1 MSEAFSQRVAGFFQ
15 RLFNRESKNERQ
27 WAEVEEYR
35 SLLEPPDRFEEGFT
49 IRTVIGV
56 LFISLIMTPGE
67 MFLGLYTGGGIGPA
81 AQWVTVILFL
91 EISKRSFTSLKRQEI
106 FLLVYVASALVAR
119 EEGAFL
125 DLLWRQY
132 FVRSAEAEQF
142 GIARILPWWW
152 APSPDSEAIAERT
165 FIHRDWLAPILLL
178 VVGTIMGRIAWFTS
192 GYMLF
197 RLTSDHEQ
205 LPFPTAPMSAL
216 SAMALAEDSGAEQE
230 TWKWPIFSI
239 GAVIGASFGLIY
251 VGVPVITELWGS
263 RVTILPIPFWD
274 LTPYFGNI
282 LPATPL
288 GITMHLGPVFAGLF
302 MPFWSV
308 IGSFAG
314 VMLHT
319 AVSPLLYA
327 MGYLPSWEIGMGT
340 IRTQIVTGID
350 FWRAFSIGITL
361 AVTVV
366 SFYQLF
372 ATGRQKRAEL
382 REKLRL
388 EKAGQ
393 PTVCRHSDCHHPA
406 EVRGYCLKHL
416 GRGDFNMWVCASLFC
431 VAAIYPIVLAKALF
445 PTLVSTG
452 LLVIFVLIA
461 FVYAPIMS
469 FVSARLDGLVGRE
482 ISIPYVDEAI
492 RFMTGFR
499 GVEVWLVP
507 FPARNFGGHAE
518 GFRVVE
524 LTGMKFTSLLKAE
537 LFMLPIVFGVSLMY
551 WTFLWRLAPI
561 PSESYPYAQRMWPLQ
576 AFEQAMFLSSTMYNK
591 MWRAGEEVEGEVVPS
606 GQVVWSPSNL
616 LDGRWWYWRASTTRD
631 LEVPDPVKRTYGPWS
646 QTRYFY
652 TDFSG
657 GDAPPPPEA
666 AQQID
671 AEAGTRSDGPQLLW
685 PPNGMALATP
695 NPNFRAAVDLAP
707 GDSVDFYFEVDLL
720 PSFDGELLQRS
731 SDEPLLFEVLWED
744 MHFTGNRKDDDGDF
758 NIAVLVAGVEPE
770 GLGGQLGLAE
780 GDRLRAVNDVEL
792 RVPQSDLGRIEWDPE
807 RIDRYFTAG
816 ADSVFAAWERD
827 EKTMRRAV
835 VRRPGESLGL
845 EFATTD
851 SSFIRRIAVPV
862 SRWSRNLLGLELGW
876 TAYEVVRVAAV
887 AEDGLGHRLG
897 LQAGDHLR
905 TINGRGI
912 DEDTWRSEEV
922 VAAFAAVVEETA
934 TGVLVEW
941 ERDGDRR
948 EGWVAAASLVQP
960 GLIYREGAVEGLDE
974 ELVNN
979 KDDDGDGLIDEDTH
993 HPLDGKKWPIIIG
1006 AAGFGLAAY
1015 FAMAFLGMPIFLI
1028 WGYVQSVNGIPHA
1041 LIPQIIGA
1049 LLARHYF
1056 WKRYGKQQWR
1066 QYAMVL
1072 SVGFGVGMALVGMF
1086 SAALSMIKK
1095 AVSSLAY

>member
-1 MSEAFSQRVAGFFQ
+1 MIEAFSQRVAGVFSW
-15 RLFNRESKNERQ
+15 LFNRESKKERQ
-27 WAEVEEYR
+27 WAELEEYR
-35 SLLEPPDRFEEGFT
+35 ALLEPPDRFEEGFT
-49 IRTVIGV
+49 IRTIIGV

-67 MFLGLYTGGGIGPA
+67 MFLGLYAGIDIGVA

-106 FLLVYVASALVAR
+106 YLLVYVASALVSH

-132 FVRSAEAEQF
+132 FVGSAEVEQF
-142 GIARILPWWW
+142 GLLPNVPWWW

-197 RLTSDHEQ
+197 RLTSDREQ
-205 LPFPTAPMSAL
+205 LPFPTAPLSAL
-216 SAMALAEDSGAEQE
+216 SAMALAEDSGAERE
-230 TWKWPIFSI
+230 TWKWPVFSI
-239 GAVIGASFGLIY
+239 GAVIGASFGVIY
-251 VGVPVITELWGS
+251 VGIPVVTELWGS
-263 RVTILPIPFWD
+263 KVTILPIPFWD

-288 GITMHLGPVFAGLF
+288 GIVVHLGPVFTGLF
-302 MPFWSV
+302 MPFWAV

-327 MGYLPSWEIGMGT
+327 WGYLPRWEVGMGT
-340 IRTQIVTGID
+340 IQTTIATGID
-350 FWRAFSIGITL
+350 FWRAFSIGITI
-361 AVTVV
+361 AVTIV

-372 ATGRQKRAEL
+372 STGREKQAEL
-382 REKLRL
+382 REKLRIQGDDQSGMC
-388 EKAGQ
+388 K
-393 PTVCRHSDCHHPA
+393 HSDCLRPA

-431 VAAIYPIVLAKALF
+431 VTAIYPIVLAKSLF

-452 LLVIFVLIA
+452 LLVTFVLIA

-469 FVSARLDGLVGRE
+469 FVSARLDGLVGRN
-482 ISIPYVDEAI
+482 ISIPHVDQAI

-499 GVEVWLVP
+499 GVEIWLVP

-561 PSESYPYAQRMWPLQ
+561 PSESYPYAQIMWPLR
-576 AFEQAMFLSSTMYNK
+576 AFDDAMYWSSTMYNK
-591 MWRAGEEVEGEVVPS
+591 MWRAGEELEGDIVPS

-616 LDGRWWYWRASTTRD
+616 QDGRWWYWRASTTRD
-631 LEVPDPVKRTYGPWS
+631 LAVPDPVKRAYGPWS
-646 QTRYFY
+646 RTGYFY

-666 AQQID
+666 AQQI
-671 AEAGTRSDGPQLLW
+671 EAAPESSAGPELLW

-720 PSFDGELLQRS
+720 PSFDGEFLQRS
-731 SDEPLLFEVLWED
+731 SDRPLLFKVLLHD
-744 MHFTGNRKDDDGDF
+744 MRFTGNRKDDDGDF

-780 GDRLRAVNDVEL
+780 GDRLLAVNGAEL
-792 RVPQSDLGRIEWDPE
+792 RVPQWDTA
-807 RIDRYFTAG
+807 RIDRYFTQG

-827 EKTMRRAV
+827 EKTVRRAV
-835 VRRPGESLGL
+835 VRRPGEALGL
-845 EFATTD
+845 EFTADT
-851 SSFIRRIAVPV
+851 SFV
-862 SRWSRNLLGLELGW
+862 EGW
-876 TAYEVVRVAAV
+876 TEYDAVRVATV
-887 AEDGLGHRLG
+887 AEEGLGHRLG

-905 TINGRGI
+905 TINGRAI

-922 VAAFAAVVEETA
+922 IAAFAAVVEETA
-934 TGVLVEW
+934 TGVQVEW

-948 EGWVAAASLVQP
+948 EGWVAAAVRP
-960 GLIYREGAVEGLDE
+960 GLTYREGAVEGLDE

-993 HPLDGKKWPIIIG
+993 HPLGGKKWPIIIG

-1015 FAMAFLGMPIFLI
+1015 FAMAFLGMPIFMI

-1056 WKRYGKQQWR
+1056 WKRYGTQQWR

-1072 SVGFGVGMALVGMF
+1072 SVGFGVGMALIGMF
-1086 SAALSMIKK
+1086 SAALAMIKK

>member
-1 MSEAFSQRVAGFFQ
+1 MSE
-15 RLFNRESKNERQ
+15 NRDDKKKRRREAKRQRQ

-35 SLLEPPDRFEEGFT
+35 ALLEAPEPNRFDEGFT
-49 IRTVIGV
+49 IRTIIGV

-67 MFLGLYTGGGIGPA
+67 MFLGLYTGGGVGAA

-91 EISKRSFTSLKRQEI
+91 EVSKRSFTSLKRQEI
-106 FLLVYVASALVAR
+106 YLLVYVASALIAR

-142 GIARILPWWW
+142 GISRILPWWW

-165 FIHRDWLAPILLL
+165 FLHRDWLAPILLL
-178 VVGTIMGRIAWFTS
+178 VIGTIMGRIAWFTS

-197 RLTSDHEQ
+197 RLTSDREQ

-216 SAMALAEDSGAEQE
+216 SAMALAEDSGAEKE
-230 TWKWPIFSI
+230 TWKWPVFSI
-239 GAVIGASFGLIY
+239 GAAIGASFGAIY
-251 VGVPVITELWGS
+251 VGVPVVTQLWGS
-263 RVTILPIPFWD
+263 KVEILPIPFWD

-288 GITMHLGPVFAGLF
+288 GIAVHLGPIFSGLL

-308 IGSFAG
+308 IGSFSG

-319 AVSPLLYA
+319 AISPFLYEL
-327 MGYLPSWEIGMGT
+327 GYLPRWEVGMDT
-340 IRTQIVTGID
+340 IRTQIATGID
-350 FWRAFSIGITL
+350 FWRAFSIGITI
-361 AVTVV
+361 AVTIV

-372 ATGRQKRAEL
+372 STGREKRAEL
-382 REKLRL
+382 REKLQL
-388 EKAGQ
+388 EKADQ
-393 PTVCRHSDCHHPA
+393 PTVCQHSDCHRPS

-416 GRGDFNMWVCASLFC
+416 GRGDFNLWICASLFC
-431 VAAIYPIVLAKALF
+431 VAAIYPIVLAKTLF

-499 GVEVWLVP
+499 GVEIWFVP

-524 LTGMKFTSLLKAE
+524 LVGMKFTSLLKAE
-537 LFMLPIVFGVSLMY
+537 LFMLPIVLVVSMMY

-561 PSESYPYAQRMWPLQ
+561 PSESYPYAQLMWPLRAFDQ
-576 AFEQAMFLSSTMYNK
+576 ALYLSSTMYSK
-591 MWRAGEEVEGEVVPS
+591 MWRAGEELEGDIVPN

-616 LDGRWWYWRASTTRD
+616 QDGRWWYWRVRTTRD
-631 LEVPDPVKRTYGPWS
+631 FEVPDPVKRAYGPWS
-646 QTRYFY
+646 QTGYFY
-652 TDFSG
+652 TNFDG
-657 GDAPPPPEA
+657 GGAPPPPEA
-666 AQQID
+666 IEQLA
-671 AEAGTRSDGPQLLW
+671 AEASTSSDAPELLW
-685 PPNGMALATP
+685 PPNGMAIATP
-695 NPNFRAAVDLAP
+695 NPNFRVAVNLAP
-707 GDSVDFYFEVDLL
+707 GDSVDFYFEVDRL
-720 PSFDGELLQRS
+720 PSFDGEFLQRS
-731 SDEPLLFEVLWED
+731 SDRPLLFEVLWQD
-744 MHFTGNRKDDDGDF
+744 MRFTGDLKDDDGDL
-758 NIAVLVAGVEPE
+758 NIATIVADVEPE

-780 GDRLRAVNDVEL
+780 GDRLRTVNGVEL
-792 RVPQSDLGRIEWDPE
+792 RIPQWDTE
-807 RIDRYFTAG
+807 RIDRYFTQG

-851 SSFIRRIAVPV
+851 SSLFRGVFVTA
-862 SRWSRNLLGLELGW
+862 SRWLRNLSGLEFGW
-876 TAYEVVRVAAV
+876 TAYEVVRVATV
-887 AEDGLGHRLG
+887 AEEGLGPRLG
-897 LQAGDHLR
+897 LQAGDHLM
-905 TINGRGI
+905 TINGEGI
-912 DEDTWRSEEV
+912 DQDTWRSEEV

-934 TGVLVEW
+934 TKVLVEW
-941 ERDGDRR
+941 ERDGARH
-948 EGWVAAASLVQP
+948 EGWGVAAPPAQS
-960 GLIYREGAVEGLDE
+960 GLTYRAGVVEGLDE
-974 ELVNN
+974 ELLNN
-979 KDDDGDGLIDEDTH
+979 RDDDGDGLIDEDTH
-993 HPLDGKKWPIIIG
+993 HPLDGKKWPIILG
-1006 AAGFGLAAY
+1006 GAGFGLTAY
-1015 FAMAFLGMPIFLI
+1015 FALAFMGMPIFLI
-1028 WGYVQSVNGIPHA
+1028 WGYVQSVNGIPHF

-1049 LLARHYF
+1049 LIARHYF
-1056 WKRYGKQQWR
+1056 WKRYGKQDWR
-1066 QYAMVL
+1066 RYAMVL
-1072 SVGFGVGMALVGMF
+1072 SVGFGVGMSLIGMF
-1086 SAALSMIKK
+1086 SAALAMIKK

>member
-1 MSEAFSQRVAGFFQ
+1 MIEAFSQRVAGFFQ
-15 RLFNRESKNERQ
+15 RLFNRESKKERQ
-27 WAEVEEYR
+27 WAELEEYR
-35 SLLEPPDRFEEGFT
+35 ALLEPPDRFEEGFT
-49 IRTVIGV
+49 IRTIIGV

-67 MFLGLYTGGGIGPA
+67 MFLGLYAGIDIGVA

-106 FLLVYVASALVAR
+106 YLLVYVASALVSH

-132 FVRSAEAEQF
+132 FVGSAEVEQF
-142 GIARILPWWW
+142 GLLPNVPWWW

-197 RLTSDHEQ
+197 RLTSDREQ
-205 LPFPTAPMSAL
+205 LPFPTAPLSAL
-216 SAMALAEDSGAEQE
+216 SAMALAEDSGAERE
-230 TWKWPIFSI
+230 TWKWPVFSI
-239 GAVIGASFGLIY
+239 GAVIGASFGVIY
-251 VGVPVITELWGS
+251 VGIPVVTELWGS
-263 RVTILPIPFWD
+263 KVTILPIPFWD

-288 GITMHLGPVFAGLF
+288 GIVVHLGPVFTGLF
-302 MPFWSV
+302 MPFWAV

-327 MGYLPSWEIGMGT
+327 WGYLPRWEVGMGT
-340 IRTQIVTGID
+340 IQTTIATGID
-350 FWRAFSIGITL
+350 FWRAFSIGITI
-361 AVTVV
+361 AVTIV

-372 ATGRQKRAEL
+372 STGREKQAEL
-382 REKLRL
+382 REKLRIQGDDQSGMC
-388 EKAGQ
+388 K
-393 PTVCRHSDCHHPA
+393 HSDCLRPA

-416 GRGDFNMWVCASLFC
+416 GRSDFNMWVCASLFC
-431 VAAIYPIVLAKALF
+431 VTAIYPIVLAKTLF

-452 LLVIFVLIA
+452 LLVTFVLIA

-469 FVSARLDGLVGRE
+469 FVSARLDGLVGRN
-482 ISIPYVDEAI
+482 ISIPHVDQAI

-499 GVEVWLVP
+499 GVEIWLVP

-561 PSESYPYAQRMWPLQ
+561 PSESYPYAQIMWPLR
-576 AFEQAMFLSSTMYNK
+576 AFDDAMYWSSTMYNK
-591 MWRAGEEVEGEVVPS
+591 MWRAGEELEGDIVPS

-616 LDGRWWYWRASTTRD
+616 QDGRWWYWRASTTRD
-631 LEVPDPVKRTYGPWS
+631 LAVPDPVKRAYGPWS
-646 QTRYFY
+646 QTGYFY
-652 TDFSG
+652 TNFSG
-657 GDAPPPPEA
+657 EGAPPIPEA
-666 AQQID
+666 AQQL
-671 AEAGTRSDGPQLLW
+671 EAAPESSDGPELLW

-720 PSFDGELLQRS
+720 PSFDGEFLQRS
-731 SDEPLLFEVLWED
+731 SDRPLLFKVLFHD
-744 MHFTGNRKDDDGDF
+744 MRFTGNRKDDDGDF

-780 GDRLRAVNDVEL
+780 GDRLLAVNGAEL
-792 RVPQSDLGRIEWDPE
+792 RVPQWDTA
-807 RIDRYFTAG
+807 RIDRYFTQG

-827 EKTMRRAV
+827 EKAVRRAV
-835 VRRPGESLGL
+835 VRRPGEALGL
-845 EFATTD
+845 EFTADT
-851 SSFIRRIAVPV
+851 SFV
-862 SRWSRNLLGLELGW
+862 EGW
-876 TAYEVVRVAAV
+876 TEYDAVRVATV
-887 AEDGLGHRLG
+887 AEEGLGHRLG

-922 VAAFAAVVEETA
+922 IAAFAAVVEETA
-934 TGVLVEW
+934 TGVQVEW

-948 EGWVAAASLVQP
+948 EGWVAAAVRP
-960 GLIYREGAVEGLDE
+960 GLTYREGAVEGLDE

-993 HPLDGKKWPIIIG
+993 HPLGGKKWPIIIG

-1015 FAMAFLGMPIFLI
+1015 FAMAFLGMPIFMI

-1056 WKRYGKQQWR
+1056 WKRYGTQQWR

-1072 SVGFGVGMALVGMF
+1072 SVGFGVGMALIGMF
-1086 SAALSMIKK
+1086 SAALAMIKK